1 MKTIYPDD
9 IPDGLDEYLD
19 QMEKINESIQ
29 PVIQSQEEIQKVNE
43 AMSSAVPRFHLESP
57 TMDALKRIEESSI
70 VSKLG
75 RLAISNMLPDYGF
88 RNPLI
93 ESIGKNT
100 AFAAM
105 GMYSA
110 ASLLGE
116 HIQRN
121 RELISGIAASM
132 QALADSYSKA
142 IASVVQSPVFQ
153 WLSDLDAFPFRSIL
167 DDLHIPDNG
176 LYERYEELEETYYST
191 LMECKWFPYAAWAAD
206 LNLFAEVSDIM
217 ATSRGASQRREKR
230 IDKAILAYYDKA
242 EIRRIKRSWK
252 ASSMD
257 GHIKKIL
264 GQAIEAHLRGEYALS
279 ISSLAT
285 MWEGLI
291 YVKAHNAT
299 MQDRHRQNMSKTKKE
314 LAELTQSNDY
324 HSIFSDYFDR
334 FIVSQCNA
342 LEDVIDGVPNRHGAS
357 HSWYHKYPNKKA
369 SLNAILLT
377 DFIINLEPIAN
388 GQDDCDNQE

>member
-9 IPDGLDEYLD
+9 IPDGLEEYFE

-29 PVIQSQEEIQKVNE
+29 PVVQSQEEIRRLAE
-43 AMSSAVPRFHLESP
+43 AASSAVRRFNIDSP
-57 TMDALKRIEESSI
+57 AMDALKRVGESSAI
-70 VSKLG
+70 KNLG
-75 RLAISNMLPDYGF
+75 RLAISNMLPDYSF
-88 RNPLI
+88 TNPLL

-121 RELISGIAASM
+121 QELISGITASM

-142 IASVVQSPVFQ
+142 IVSVVQSPVFQ
-153 WLSDLDAFPFRSIL
+153 WLNDLDAFPFRSIL
-167 DDLHIPDNG
+167 DNLHIPDDG

-230 IDKAILAYYDKA
+230 VDKAILAYYDKA

-252 ASSMD
+252 SSSMD
-257 GHIKKIL
+257 AHIKKIL

-314 LAELTQSNDY
+314 LADLTQSNDY

-342 LEDVIDGVPNRHGAS
+342 VEDVIDGVPNRHGAS

-388 GQDDCDNQE
+388 GQNDCDNQE

>member
-142 IASVVQSPVFQ
+142 IASVVQSPVF
-153 WLSDLDAFPFRSIL
+153 
-167 DDLHIPDNG
+167 
-176 LYERYEELEETYYST
+176 
-191 LMECKWFPYAAWAAD
+191 
-206 LNLFAEVSDIM
+206 
-217 ATSRGASQRREKR
+217 
-230 IDKAILAYYDKA
+230 
-242 EIRRIKRSWK
+242 
-252 ASSMD
+252 
-257 GHIKKIL
+257 
-264 GQAIEAHLRGEYALS
+264 
-279 ISSLAT
+279 
-285 MWEGLI
+285 
-291 YVKAHNAT
+291 
-299 MQDRHRQNMSKTKKE
+299 
-314 LAELTQSNDY
+314 
-324 HSIFSDYFDR
+324 
-334 FIVSQCNA
+334 
-342 LEDVIDGVPNRHGAS
+342 
-357 HSWYHKYPNKKA
+357 
-369 SLNAILLT
+369 
-377 DFIINLEPIAN
+377 
-388 GQDDCDNQE
+388 